1 MQGKYHCIIN
11 QKKEIKMNYKAVNT
25 YEEFVEINNCFYK
38 VMVDFSKEIGFINW
52 KEGKIKFNLDE
63 YTEFDG
69 NMEAFVLLKLS

>member
-38 VMVDFSKEIGFINW
+38 VR
-52 KEGKIKFNLDE
+52 
-63 YTEFDG
+63 
-69 NMEAFVLLKLS
+69 VL